1 MIADLETTK
10 RRVIDA
16 ALAMVEKGLVEG
28 TAGNVSARS
37 IEDLVVMTPS
47 SMPYGEITPD
57 NVSVVRLDGTRV
69 SGANPTSEKSLHL
82 ACLRRY
88 PEVGGV
94 LHCHATTASMFA
106 VAQQPVP
113 AVIEEVI
120 VYLGGEIPVAAYR
133 PTGSDEL
140 AEEIAG
146 HVADR
151 SAALMANHG
160 LLAVG
165 KDVED
170 ALHNALLVERTAAVV
185 YGARVLGGIVPLP
198 AETIANFTNVYGY
211 LRSKTWRPPAS

>member
-1 MIADLETTK
+1 MITDLETTK

-16 ALAMVEKGLVEG
+16 ALAMVAKGLVEG
-28 TAGNVSARS
+28 TAGNVSART
-37 IEDLVVMTPS
+37 DDGLVVMTPS
-47 SMPYGEITPD
+47 SMPYDAITPE
-57 NVSVVRLDGTRV
+57 NVSVVHLDGTPV
-69 SGANPTSEKSLHL
+69 SGANPTSEKALHL

-106 VAQQPVP
+106 VARRPVP

-120 VYLGGEIPVAAYR
+120 VYLGGEIPVAGYE

-140 AEEIAG
+140 AEEVAR

-151 SAALMANHG
+151 SAVLMANHG

-170 ALHNALLVERTAAVV
+170 ALHNALLAERTAAVV
-185 YGARVLGGIVPLP
+185 YGAEVLGGIVPLP
-198 AETIANFTNVYGY
+198 EETVANFTNIYGY
-211 LRSKTWRPPAS
+211 LRSRTWRPEPS

>member
-1 MIADLETTK
+1 VITDLETTK

-16 ALAMVEKGLVEG
+16 ALAMVAKGLVEG
-28 TAGNVSARS
+28 TAGNVSART
-37 IEDLVVMTPS
+37 EDDLVVMTPS
-47 SMPYGEITPD
+47 SMPYDEITPD
-57 NVSVVRLDGTRV
+57 NVSVVRLDGMQV
-69 SGANPTSEKSLHL
+69 SGANPTSEKALHL

-106 VAQQPVP
+106 VARRPVP

-120 VYLGGEIPVAAYR
+120 VYLGGEIPVAAYQ
-133 PTGSDEL
+133 PTGSDAL

-146 HVADR
+146 HVGDR

-170 ALHNALLVERTAAVV
+170 ALHNALLAERTAAVV
-185 YGARVLGGIVPLP
+185 YGAQVLGGIVPLP
-198 AETIANFTNVYGY
+198 EETVTNFTGIYRY
-211 LRSKTWRPPAS
+211 LRSRTWRPEPT

>member
-16 ALAMVEKGLVEG
+16 ALAMVAKGLVEG
-28 TAGNVSARS
+28 TAGNVSARTV
-37 IEDLVVMTPS
+37 EDLVVMTPS
-47 SMPYGEITPD
+47 SMPYDGITPE
-57 NVSVVRLDGTRV
+57 NVSVVRLDGTQV
-69 SGANPTSEKSLHL
+69 SGANPTSEKALHL

-88 PEVGGV
+88 PEVGAV

-106 VAQQPVP
+106 VARRPVP

-120 VYLGGEIPVAAYR
+120 VYLGGEIPVAAFK

-146 HVADR
+146 QVGDR
-151 SAALMANHG
+151 SAVLMANHG

-165 KDVED
+165 RDVED
-170 ALHNALLVERTAAVV
+170 ALHNALLAERTAAVV
-185 YGARVLGGIVPLP
+185 HGALALGGIVPLP
-198 AETIANFTNVYGY
+198 EETVANFANIYAYV
-211 LRSKTWRPPAS
+211 RSRTWRPEAT